1 MTPLSWFGL
10 FAVSAMLVC
19 YALEER
25 HRSFTLLFAA
35 SCALGS
41 VYGFLQGAWPFGLVE
56 AVWSGVAVRKWWLL
70 PVRKVSSDGTPGR
83 AP

>member
-1 MTPLSWFGL
+1 MNKLTLFGL

-19 YALEER
+19 YALEK
-25 HRSFTLLFAA
+25 RSSWFVLGFAV

-56 AVWSGVAVRKWWLL
+56 AVWSVVAVRRWWTVRRSALL
-70 PVRKVSSDGTPGR
+70 
-83 AP
+83 